1 MIHEPLAAVDPRT
14 VGLRL
19 QEARKARGL
28 TQQDV
33 ADQLGL
39 ARTTVVAIEKGER
52 AIQPDEFVRLAD
64 LYGRPVNELLRQREP
79 LTDFTV
85 QFRSSLDQSDLDTP
99 EVATVIE
106 ELQRLSEDYLELE
119 ELRRAPLPHRYPP
132 IYDIGNGVPVEQT
145 ALDTATAERNRLGL
159 GDGPIPNLRDVLEND
174 VGLRIFA
181 LKLPAKVAALLGYTD
196 RVGGCI
202 ALNADHPAERQ
213 WWSLAHEYG
222 HFLTRRYQADVM
234 VLRAY
239 RRVPESERF
248 ADAFARCFLMP
259 PSGLSRRFNE
269 LKRSRGGRVFPA
281 DLVKLQ
287 HFYHV
292 SFEALVR
299 SLETGS
305 MLKTGTYEELID
317 RGFKVR
323 EAQRLLGLQ
332 PDLPATDKLPLRYKL
347 IAAEALQAGQITQ
360 GQFARFVRLDLLEA
374 RELFDSLREYLT
386 VSEEGDVGAIGLDLG
401 EPITSSRG

>member
-1 MIHEPLAAVDPRT
+1 MISEPRASSDPRT

-33 ADQLGL
+33 ADQLSL
-39 ARTTVVAIEKGER
+39 ARTTVVAMEKGER
-52 AIQPDEFVRLAD
+52 AVQPPELIRLAG
-64 LYGRPVNELLRQREP
+64 LYGRPVHELLRRRDP
-79 LTDFTV
+79 LVDFTV
-85 QFRSSLDQSDLDTP
+85 QFRSSLGQGGFDAP
-99 EVATVIE
+99 EVAAVIG

-119 ELRRAPLPHRYPP
+119 ELRQAPLSRRYPP
-132 IYDIGNGVPVEQT
+132 IYDVGNGVPMEQA

-159 GDGPIPNLRDVLEND
+159 GDGPIPNLREVLEND

-181 LKLPAKVAALLGYTD
+181 LKLPPKVAALLGYTD

-202 ALNADHPAERQ
+202 AVNADHPAERQ

-239 RRVPESERF
+239 RRIPESERF

-259 PSGLSRRFNE
+259 PAGLSRRFNE
-269 LKRSRGGRVFPA
+269 LKRSREGRVFPA
-281 DLVKLQ
+281 DLVELQ
-287 HFYHV
+287 HFSHT
-292 SFEALVR
+292 SFEAVVR
-299 SLETGS
+299 SLEEGN
-305 MLKTGTYEELID
+305 LVKAGTYEELID

-323 EAQRLLGLQ
+323 EAQNILGLQ
-332 PDLPATDKLPLRYKL
+332 PEAPATDPLPIRYKL
-347 IAAEALQAGQITQ
+347 LAGEALQAGQITQ
-360 GQFARFVRLDLLEA
+360 GQFARFVRLDHIEA
-374 RELFDSLREYLT
+374 RELYDSLREHLT
-386 VSEEGDVGAIGLDLG
+386 LSDEGAVGTIGLDLG
-401 EPITSSRG
+401 EPLASPRG

>member
-1 MIHEPLAAVDPRT
+1 MITESLASVDPRN

-33 ADQLGL
+33 ADQLNL
-39 ARTTVVAIEKGER
+39 ARTTIVAIEKGER
-52 AIQPDEFVRLAD
+52 AVQPNELIRLAD
-64 LYGRPVNELLRQREP
+64 LYGRSVHDLLRRREP

-85 QFRSSLDQSDLDTP
+85 QFRSSLDQGGSDTP
-99 EVATVIE
+99 EAAAVIE
-106 ELQRLSEDYLELE
+106 EFKRLSEDYLELE
-119 ELRRAPLPHRYPP
+119 ELRRAPLPQRYPP
-132 IYDIGNGVPVEQT
+132 PYDVGNGVPAEKA

-159 GDGPIPNLRDVLEND
+159 GDGPIPNLREVLEND

-181 LKLPAKVAALLGYTD
+181 FKLPPRLAALLGYTD

-202 ALNADHPAERQ
+202 AINTDHPAERQ

-222 HFLTRRYQADVM
+222 HFLTRRFQADVM
-234 VLRAY
+234 MLHAY
-239 RRVPESERF
+239 RRIPESERF
-248 ADAFARCFLMP
+248 ADAFARYFLMP
-259 PSGLSRRFNE
+259 LAGLSRRFND
-269 LKRSRGGRVFPA
+269 LKRSRGGRIFPA

-287 HFYHV
+287 HFYHT

-299 SLETGS
+299 CLEAGDL
-305 MLKTGTYEELID
+305 LKGGTYEELID

-323 EAQRLLGLQ
+323 EAQQILELQ
-332 PDLPATDKLPLRYKL
+332 PEAPTTDMLPIRYKL
-347 IAAEALQAGQITQ
+347 LAGEALQAGQITH

-374 RELFDSLREYLT
+374 RELYDSLREHLT
-386 VSEEGDVGAIGLDLG
+386 LSDEGDVGAIGLDLG
-401 EPITSSRG
+401 EPLMSSRG